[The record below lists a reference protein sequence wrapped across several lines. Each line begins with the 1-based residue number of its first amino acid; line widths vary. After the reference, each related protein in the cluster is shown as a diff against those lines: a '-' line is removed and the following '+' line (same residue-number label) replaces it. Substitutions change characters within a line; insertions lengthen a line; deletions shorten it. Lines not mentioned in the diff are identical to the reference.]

1 MKSKVFIN
9 NGQVIGSG
17 RSTASRITAAFILAV
32 MAWTMLPL
40 AALGQ
45 DPGDPQHTQGTV
57 PVGTANGFDKIA
69 SKMSYNSFSELSA
82 MSPATAKS
90 ANAGDTGDI
99 VYAVLNVEFKTPIAR
114 RALFNDLK
122 KSTIPNAFVL
132 TVVDQFADIFVSTQ
146 QAWTAVSNNPDV
158 LKADEQGRFSVPP
171 PPEGTVSG
179 LQSQA
184 VPESII
190 RGGYKGLTGKN
201 VNVAILDT
209 GIDFR
214 HPDFATTDSSGKV
227 VSRLK
232 YFWDTS
238 LEYKPGR
245 GTPAPFKYPNG
256 TSIGTLFTK
265 EQLTA
270 ELRSSTVSI
279 PPTDADGHGTAC
291 ASIAA
296 GNGNADKLPGGLNRA
311 AVNGVAPNA
320 DIIGV
325 RMGPADNSFRN
336 SFMLGAITEWLDKI
350 AGAQPLVMSG
360 SFGGHYTGHDG
371 QTVAERQLD
380 ARFPMNKVGRA
391 IVFAAGNEGAERI
404 HAKVSFAGEN
414 KIVTWKAAREAIINV
429 YFSSG
434 ENYLLYGTVAR
445 PLTKENTMIKLDP
458 ITRQYHAQ
466 VTVPAGEGTLWLKN
480 ALGHPSEADLYFY
493 NNQVGEFT
501 PESASY
507 SNLIGTPGTTG
518 NAITIG
524 SYDWNDGFHT
534 SGKQSTFTD
543 SCGKS
548 IEIGWLSCYSSPGPR
563 RASAAGPA
571 VVKPEIVSPGQYY
584 TSANARINGA
594 SAGWGAYAGYTDS
607 TGYYRRMNGTSAATP
622 YTAGV
627 IALLFEKRPALTL
640 GRVRDL
646 LKMNA
651 SKTGLSPFATSLP
664 NNNWGYGKLD
674 LVAIDR
680 ILTALDAK

>member
-1 MKSKVFIN
+1 MKRKILRNIGQFIE
-9 NGQVIGSG
+9 IG
-17 RSTASRITAAFILAV
+17 RSTAARMTAALMLSAMV
-32 MAWTMLPL
+32 STMLPL
-40 AALGQ
+40 GAIGQ
-45 DPGDPQHTQGTV
+45 NQEDPQHAQGAV
-57 PVGTANGFDKIA
+57 PVRTANGVDKLA
-69 SKMSYNSFSELSA
+69 SKMSYSSFSELSA
-82 MSPATAKS
+82 MSPAAAKS
-90 ANAGDTGDI
+90 ASAGETGDI
-99 VYAVLNVEFKTPIAR
+99 VYAVLNVEFKSAIER
-114 RALFNDLK
+114 RALFTDLK
-122 KSTIPNAFVL
+122 KSTIPNAFVI
-132 TVVDQFADIFVSTQ
+132 TVIDQFADIFVSTQ
-146 QAWTAVSNNPDV
+146 EAWTAVSNNPGV
-158 LKADEQGRFSVPP
+158 LKADERGRFSVPP
-171 PPEGTVSG
+171 PPPGTVSG

-184 VPESII
+184 VPEAII

-232 YFWDTS
+232 YLWDTS

-265 EQLTA
+265 DQLTA

-311 AVNGVAPNA
+311 DVNGVAPNA

-325 RMGPADNSFRN
+325 RMGPADSSFAN
-336 SFMLGAITEWLDKI
+336 SFMLGAITEWLDKV
-350 AGAQPLVMSG
+350 AGVQPLVMSG
-360 SFGGHYTGHDG
+360 SFGGHYTAHDG

-380 ARFPMNKVGRA
+380 ARFPMTKVGRA
-391 IVFAAGNEGAERI
+391 IVFAAGNEGSERI

-414 KIVTWKAAREAIINV
+414 KIVTWKAARETTINV
-429 YFSSG
+429 YFNSG
-434 ENYLLYGTVAR
+434 ENYLLYGTVAK
-445 PLTKENTMIKLDP
+445 PLTKDNTMIKLDP
-458 ITRQYHAQ
+458 ITRQYHAEIK
-466 VTVPAGEGTLWLKN
+466 VPAGDGTLWVKN
-480 ALGHPSEADLYFY
+480 ELGHASEADLYFY
-493 NNQVGEFT
+493 NNEVGEFT

-534 SGKQSTFTD
+534 SGKLSTFTD

-563 RASAAGPA
+563 RTSAAGPA
-571 VVKPEIVSPGQYY
+571 VVKPEIISPGQYY

-594 SAGWGAYAGYTDS
+594 SAGWGTYAGYTDS

-627 IALLFEKRPALTL
+627 IALLFEKRPSLTL
-640 GRVRDL
+640 GRLREL

-651 SKTGLSPFATSLP
+651 SKSGLSPFATSLP

-674 LVAIDR
+674 LAAIDR
-680 ILTALDAK
+680 ILNALDTK